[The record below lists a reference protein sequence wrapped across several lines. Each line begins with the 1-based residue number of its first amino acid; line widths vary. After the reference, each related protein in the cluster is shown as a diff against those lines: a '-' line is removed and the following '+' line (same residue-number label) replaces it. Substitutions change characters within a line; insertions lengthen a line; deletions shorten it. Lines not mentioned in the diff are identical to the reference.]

1 MALCRAGEDTRLY
14 SFTAPGFGWGDSIVA
29 RVKDNRWIV
38 RVGRIGYVAK
48 GLVFICIGLLSA
60 SAALGGNVG
69 ATDFRGVMQAI
80 LQQPF
85 GATLLIALIAG
96 LICYVLWL
104 LLATFVNAGNV
115 GNDAGGIAAR
125 VRALVLAAIHSGL
138 IAIAVKAFGGNTGN
152 GDDDRAAQ
160 SWTASALAQP
170 FGSALVVVIGS
181 AILIAGLLECLR
193 AYREKFAEQLD
204 LAGYSQTAQNWI
216 VRFCAF
222 GFAARGVVFI
232 VLGALLMR
240 SGWQS
245 DPSKARG
252 MSGALDAVIAQP
264 FGRSLFAVGAIGL
277 AAYGSYCCVKAR
289 YGRIGE

>member
-1 MALCRAGEDTRLY
+1 
-14 SFTAPGFGWGDSIVA
+14 
-29 RVKDNRWIV
+29 VKGNRWIV
-38 RVGRIGYVAK
+38 RVGRVGYVAK
-48 GLVFICIGLLSA
+48 GLVFLCIGLLSA

-69 ATDFRGVMQAI
+69 ATGFRGSMQAI

-96 LICYVLWL
+96 LVCYVVWL
-104 LLATFVNAGNV
+104 LLATFVNAGGV
-115 GNDAGGIAAR
+115 ANDAGGITAR
-125 VRALVLAAIHSGL
+125 VRALFLAAVYSGV
-138 IAIAVKAFGGNTGN
+138 IAIAVKAFGGTNAN
-152 GDDDRAAQ
+152 GADDRAAQ
-160 SWTASALAQP
+160 TWTATALAQP
-170 FGSALVVVIGS
+170 FGSTLVVLIGA

-204 LAGYSQTAQNWI
+204 LAGYSQTAQNCI

-222 GFAARGVVFI
+222 GFAARGVVF
-232 VLGALLMR
+232 VLLAALLIR

-252 MSGALDAVIAQP
+252 ISGALNAVIAQP

-277 AAYGSYCCVKAR
+277 AAYGIYCCVKAR
-289 YGRIGE
+289 HGRIGE

>member
-1 MALCRAGEDTRLY
+1 MKE
-14 SFTAPGFGWGDSIVA
+14 
-29 RVKDNRWIV
+29 NRWIV

-48 GLVFICIGLLSA
+48 GLVFICIGLISA

-85 GATLLIALIAG
+85 GGALLIVLIAG
-96 LICYVLWL
+96 LVCYVLWL
-104 LLATFVNAGNV
+104 LLASFVNAGDV
-115 GNDAGGIAAR
+115 GNDAKGITAR
-125 VRALVLAAIHSGL
+125 VRALFLAVIYSSI
-138 IAIAVKAFGGNTGN
+138 IAIAVKAFAGKTSGGG
-152 GDDDRAAQ
+152 DDRAAQ
-160 SWTASALAQP
+160 SWTATALARP
-170 FGSALVVVIGS
+170 FGSTLVIVIGA
-181 AILIAGLLECLR
+181 AIMVGGLLECLR

-204 LAGYSQTAQNWI
+204 LTGFSKTTQKWI

-222 GFAARGVVFI
+222 GFAARGVVFV
-232 VLGALLMR
+232 VLGALVMQ

-245 DPSKARG
+245 DPTKARG

-277 AAYGSYCCVKAR
+277 AAYGIYCCVKAR